1 LPEENGLVRK
11 LIVSNIASLDGFFAG
26 PQKEIDWF
34 HVDAEFLEYSR
45 QMLDNAGALLFGA
58 VTYQLM
64 ADFWPSSNDVNA
76 DRMNNLEKF
85 VVSSTLKT
93 VSWNNSHLL
102 KGDIQKE
109 VTRLKSLPGK
119 DLVLLGSARLAS
131 FLLQKNL
138 VDEYRVILQP
148 VLLGSGSPLFP
159 DITHRLPMKHL
170 TTWVFNSG
178 GVLLSYQLA

>member
-1 LPEENGLVRK
+1 MRK

-34 HVDAEFLEYSR
+34 HVDAEFVEYSR
-45 QMLDNAGALLFGA
+45 QMLDSAGALLFGA

-64 ADFWPSSNDVNA
+64 ADFWPTSNDVNA
-76 DRMNNLEKF
+76 GRMNSLEKIVF
-85 VVSSTLKT
+85 SSTL
-93 VSWNNSHLL
+93 SDANWNNSRVVR
-102 KGDIQKE
+102 GDIQKE

-119 DLVLLGSARLAS
+119 DLVVLGSARLTS

-148 VLLGSGSPLFP
+148 ILLGSGSPLFP
-159 DITHRLPMKHL
+159 NITHRLPLKHL

>member
-1 LPEENGLVRK
+1 MRK
-11 LIVSNIASLDGFFAG
+11 LIASNIASMDGFFAG

-34 HVDAEFLEYSR
+34 HVDAEFEEYSR
-45 QMLDNAGALLFGA
+45 QMLEDAGGLLFGA

-64 ADFWPSSNDVNA
+64 ADFWPSSKDVIA
-76 DRMNNLEKF
+76 GKMNSLGKF
-85 VVSSTLKT
+85 VASSTLNE
-93 VSWNNSHLL
+93 VSWNNSHIL

-138 VDEYRVILQP
+138 IDEYRVILQP
-148 VLLGSGSPLFP
+148 IILGTGSPLFP
-159 DITHRLPMKHL
+159 NVAQRLPLKL
-170 TTWVFNSG
+170 TSTRVFQSG
-178 GVLLSYQLA
+178 GVRLSYQLA

>member
-1 LPEENGLVRK
+1 MRK

-26 PQKEIDWF
+26 PQGEIDWF

-45 QMLDNAGALLFGA
+45 QMLDNTGALLFGA

-64 ADFWPSSNDVNA
+64 ANFWPSSKDVNA
-76 DRMNNLEKF
+76 RRMNSLEKF
-85 VVSSTLKT
+85 VISSTLRD
-93 VSWNNSHLL
+93 VSWNNSRILQ
-102 KGDIQKE
+102 GDIQEE
-109 VTRLKSLPGK
+109 VAKLKSLPGK
-119 DLVLLGSARLAS
+119 DLVVLGSARLAS

-148 VLLGSGSPLFP
+148 ILLGPGSPLFP
-159 DITHRLPMKHL
+159 NITHRLPMKLL
-170 TTWVFNSG
+170 TTRIFHSG